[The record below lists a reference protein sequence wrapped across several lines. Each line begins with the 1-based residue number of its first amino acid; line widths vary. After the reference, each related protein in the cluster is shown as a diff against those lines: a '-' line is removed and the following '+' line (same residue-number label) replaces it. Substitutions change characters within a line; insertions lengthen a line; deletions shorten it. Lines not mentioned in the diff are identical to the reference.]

1 MPVIVPRKKAVV
13 TQPYQAR
20 PPRSASISGITVTTA
35 SDSKATSVT
44 IATSPSVNARYAG
57 SNNPTA
63 DELAEAVSTFCICGK
78 SSASSALEV
87 KWPDT
92 SAGRGLGH
100 CVTRMGESASTPQ

>member
-1 MPVIVPRKKAVV
+1 MPVIVPRKNAVV

-44 IATSPSVNARYAG
+44 IATSPIVNARYAG
-57 SNNPTA
+57 ANSPTP

-87 KWPDT
+87 KGML
-92 SAGRGLGH
+92 A
-100 CVTRMGESASTPQ
+100 TRARLTVS